1 MTKTFAEQAQTY
13 FELYRKLIEEIKE
26 TELSIRQLQVKQQ
39 DLTVQKNHMS
49 KIIVNHIDTG
59 NDIMMCALR
68 AEEKTGA
75 MGADEV
81 ASIKMNHSPYIHS
94 GTISNP
100 SLHTSMNTSL
110 NTMLA
115 QTHISG
121 ALGGSEWNVS
131 DIGMGTVDIYSS
143 FGRPAQLGSI
153 NKNTP

>member
-26 TELSIRQLQVKQQ
+26 TEQSIRQLQIKQQ
-39 DLTVQKNHMS
+39 DLTVQKNHMG

-59 NDIMMCALR
+59 NDIMMCALQ
-68 AEEKTGA
+68 AEEKSPSPQEEDLHGVGVIHKQSKA
-75 MGADEV
+75 
-81 ASIKMNHSPYIHS
+81 HSNMP
-94 GTISNP
+94 NP
-100 SLHTSMNTSL
+100 SLKTL
-110 NTMLA
+110 LA